1 MGKSRSLAF
10 SSAAAVLCLSAVAG
24 GGHVEDRPDGTTVIH
39 VTLSYQVI
47 PDPYKTDTF
56 NRAELAGVRAFR
68 ERFGRIFAERYRDKY
83 KAHPE
88 IYGRHNWDKVEI
100 ELKRFT
106 GIKVEGVE
114 HDLLAIAGGMAPDV
128 LYVNFRKS
136 DTYIQNNF
144 LYPLDR
150 PEDGYFTGMTKEELD
165 FRVHPKIWPVIKRK
179 GPKGNTHVWAIPWG
193 GAVGKVLLY
202 RKELFDAKN
211 IPYPTAEWTWD
222 DMLAAARKITDPKRG
237 IYGILLGRGKHESWY
252 WVTFLWSAGAEA
264 MVYDEAAD
272 QWRCVFDSR
281 EAAMALDFY
290 IRLADEKWTD
300 EDGKIRRGYAYRDP
314 ETDGWIKWDRGEI
327 GMHLGYI
334 DEKLF
339 STINPEVTGMAPVP
353 LGPGGQRG
361 GELNS
366 RMMGLFSGITDRV
379 VRDAAWEYVRFYES
393 EEAQRLKT
401 RVMVEGGF
409 GRFINPKYLERFG
422 YPEVVRLSPK
432 GWAENFRIAIETGRP
447 EPYGRNSNIA
457 YDEMTTPI
465 QEAEELAITDRLPED
480 PNERLDVMHRLL
492 IKANAH
498 ANEMMIGIVP
508 PRQRRVRNWTAAG
521 VLAAIVLTFGFV
533 FWRIAKVFTPPEATV
548 GRRVRWGFRKYFWAY
563 VLLIPAVVT
572 ILIWK
577 YVPLGRGSVMAFQDY
592 RIIGDSTWV
601 WLRNFG
607 DALWDNVWWRSVWDA
622 MRYSFLVMALTF
634 LPPIILAILLQEVPR
649 GRLMFRTIYYLPA
662 VITGLVTVILWKQ
675 FYDPSEHGVLNA
687 LVMNIPAVLFLAV
700 GGLLLAGAL
709 AFARR
714 TRYHGMPLATALFA
728 GGGLLLLAT
737 CILLAAPILLP
748 AKEAWT
754 ESLARLPGRLLS
766 VTPEPYRW
774 RGDPRTAMLSCV
786 IPMVWAGMG
795 PGCLIY
801 LAALKGIPDDL
812 YEAAD
817 LDGATF
823 VDKILFVVFPILKPL
838 ILINFIGVFIASWY
852 GAAGR
857 IMVMTGGG
865 ANTEV
870 AGLHIFYKA
879 FIYLKMGPATAMA
892 WMLAFMLIGFTVR
905 QLRILSRLE
914 FRTTGD
920 KT

>member
-300 EDGKIRRGYAYRDP
+300 EDGKIRRGYD
-314 ETDGWIKWDRGEI
+314 
-327 GMHLGYI
+327 
-334 DEKLF
+334 
-339 STINPEVTGMAPVP
+339 
-353 LGPGGQRG
+353 
-361 GELNS
+361 
-366 RMMGLFSGITDRV
+366 
-379 VRDAAWEYVRFYES
+379 
-393 EEAQRLKT
+393 
-401 RVMVEGGF
+401 
-409 GRFINPKYLERFG
+409 
-422 YPEVVRLSPK
+422 
-432 GWAENFRIAIETGRP
+432 
-447 EPYGRNSNIA
+447 
-457 YDEMTTPI
+457 
-465 QEAEELAITDRLPED
+465 
-480 PNERLDVMHRLL
+480 
-492 IKANAH
+492 
-498 ANEMMIGIVP
+498 
-508 PRQRRVRNWTAAG
+508 
-521 VLAAIVLTFGFV
+521 
-533 FWRIAKVFTPPEATV
+533 
-548 GRRVRWGFRKYFWAY
+548 
-563 VLLIPAVVT
+563 
-572 ILIWK
+572 
-577 YVPLGRGSVMAFQDY
+577 
-592 RIIGDSTWV
+592 
-601 WLRNFG
+601 
-607 DALWDNVWWRSVWDA
+607 
-622 MRYSFLVMALTF
+622 
-634 LPPIILAILLQEVPR
+634 
-649 GRLMFRTIYYLPA
+649 
-662 VITGLVTVILWKQ
+662 
-675 FYDPSEHGVLNA
+675 
-687 LVMNIPAVLFLAV
+687 
-700 GGLLLAGAL
+700 
-709 AFARR
+709 
-714 TRYHGMPLATALFA
+714 
-728 GGGLLLLAT
+728 
-737 CILLAAPILLP
+737 
-748 AKEAWT
+748 
-754 ESLARLPGRLLS
+754 
-766 VTPEPYRW
+766 
-774 RGDPRTAMLSCV
+774 
-786 IPMVWAGMG
+786 
-795 PGCLIY
+795 
-801 LAALKGIPDDL
+801 
-812 YEAAD
+812 
-817 LDGATF
+817 
-823 VDKILFVVFPILKPL
+823 
-838 ILINFIGVFIASWY
+838 
-852 GAAGR
+852 
-857 IMVMTGGG
+857 
-865 ANTEV
+865 
-870 AGLHIFYKA
+870 
-879 FIYLKMGPATAMA
+879 
-892 WMLAFMLIGFTVR
+892 
-905 QLRILSRLE
+905 
-914 FRTTGD
+914 
-920 KT
+920 